1 MTTKTITPKT
11 TAVAVTSRSFS
22 KHPALRREL
31 SARYPN
37 TTFNDAGESL
47 RGQTLIDFLK
57 GHEKAITALE
67 PLDAALFDAVP
78 ELRVIGKYGVG
89 LDMIDL
95 TAMQARGVKLGW
107 TAGVNRRAV
116 AELALGF
123 ALSLIR
129 RVPESLSL
137 VTDGGWR
144 QVSGRQLS
152 GRTVG
157 IIGLGHV
164 GKDLATLLR
173 AFDCQVLAHDIV
185 TDKDFCTRV
194 GVEMTSLEDL
204 LDRSAVVSIHLPLDD
219 STRGL
224 IGAAQLARMPA
235 GAILINTARGS
246 IVDEAALALELQSGR
261 LGAGAFDVFA
271 AEPPTD
277 NPLIGLDNFL
287 ATPHIGGSTEEAILA
302 MGMAAI
308 DGLDNAGDPVAVAR
322 GQKP

>member
-1 MTTKTITPKT
+1 MTPKT
-11 TAVAVTSRSFS
+11 TTVAVTSRSFS
-22 KHPALRREL
+22 RHPALRREL
-31 SARYPN
+31 LARYPN

-95 TAMQARGVKLGW
+95 TAMQTRGVKLGW

-137 VTDGGWR
+137 VADGGWR

-157 IIGLGHV
+157 IIGLGYV

-173 AFDCQVLAHDIV
+173 AFDCRILAHDIRM
-185 TDKDFCTRV
+185 DAAFCARG
-194 GVEMTSLEDL
+194 GVEMTG
-204 LDRSAVVSIHLPLDD
+204 LDRLLGESEIVSIHLPLDD
-219 STRGL
+219 STRGM
-224 IGAAQLARMPA
+224 IGTRELALMPT
-235 GAILINTARGS
+235 GAILINTARGA
-246 IVDEAALALELQSGR
+246 IVDEAALATELKSGR

-271 AEPPTD
+271 VEPPKD
-277 NPLIGLDNFL
+277 NALIGLDNFV

-302 MGMAAI
+302 MGLAAI
-308 DGLDNAGDPVAVAR
+308 DGLDNAGDPLVVAR
-322 GQKP
+322 EDRP

>member
-1 MTTKTITPKT
+1 MRVDMTP
-11 TAVAVTSRSFS
+11 VAVTSRSFS
-22 KHPALRREL
+22 KHPELRKALT
-31 SARYPN
+31 ARYPN
-37 TTFNDAGESL
+37 TTFNDAGGSL
-47 RGQTLIDFLK
+47 RGADLIEFLR

-67 PLDAALFDAVP
+67 PLDAEVFDALP

-95 TAMQARGVKLGW
+95 EAMRERGVRLGW

-129 RVPESLSL
+129 RVPESKAL
-137 VTDGGWR
+137 VDAGDWR
-144 QVSGRQLS
+144 QVKGRQLS

-173 AFDCQVLAHDIV
+173 AFDCRILAHDIRM
-185 TDKDFCTRV
+185 DPDFCARV
-194 GVEMTSLEDL
+194 GVEMTGLDPL
-204 LDRSAVVSIHLPLDD
+204 LVESDIVSIHLPLDGT
-219 STRGL
+219 TRGIL
-224 IGAAQLARMPA
+224 DAKRLARLRDD
-235 GAILINTARGS
+235 AILINTARGHL
-246 IVDEAALALELQSGR
+246 VDEAALAAELTAGR
-261 LGAGAFDVFA
+261 LAAGAFDVFA
-271 AEPPTD
+271 AEPPE
-277 NPLIGLDNFL
+277 NNSLIGLANFI

-308 DGLDNAGDPVAVAR
+308 DGLDQAGDPIIVAK
-322 GQKP
+322 GTGS

>member
-1 MTTKTITPKT
+1 MTPNRG
-11 TAVAVTSRSFS
+11 AVAVTSRSFS
-22 KHPALRREL
+22 KHPELRRTLL
-31 SARYPN
+31 SRYPN

-47 RGQTLIDFLK
+47 RGQALIEFLK

-95 TAMQARGVKLGW
+95 EAMQARGVKLGW

-129 RVPESLSL
+129 RVPEAVSLANN
-137 VTDGGWR
+137 GGWH
-144 QVSGRQLS
+144 QVIGRQLS
-152 GRTVG
+152 GRTFG

-164 GKDLATLLR
+164 GKDLASLLR
-173 AFDCQVLAHDIV
+173 AFDCHILAQDIK
-185 TDKDFCTRV
+185 TDDSFCARV
-194 GVEMTSLEDL
+194 GVEMVD
-204 LDRSAVVSIHLPLDD
+204 LDRLLSESEIVSIHLPLDD
-219 STRGL
+219 TTQGIMNADR
-224 IGAAQLARMPA
+224 LARLRD

-246 IVDEAALALELQSGR
+246 IVDEAALAAELKSGR
-261 LGAGAFDVFA
+261 LAAGAFDVFA
-271 AEPPTD
+271 VEPPED
-277 NPLIGLDNFL
+277 NPLVGLGNFL

-302 MGMAAI
+302 MGLAAI
-308 DGLDNAGDPVAVAR
+308 DGLDNAGDPVSAAKGR
-322 GQKP
+322 

>member
-1 MTTKTITPKT
+1 M
-11 TAVAVTSRSFS
+11 
-22 KHPALRREL
+22 
-31 SARYPN
+31 
-37 TTFNDAGESL
+37 FN
-47 RGQTLIDFLK
+47 
-57 GHEKAITALE
+57 
-67 PLDAALFDAVP
+67 AVP

-95 TAMQARGVKLGW
+95 FAMQTHGVKLGW

-129 RVPESLSL
+129 RVPESLAL
-137 VTDGGWR
+137 VTGGEWR

-157 IIGLGHV
+157 IIGLGNV
-164 GKDLATLLR
+164 GKDLTGLLR
-173 AFDCQVLAHDIV
+173 AFDCRILAHDIHI
-185 TDKDFCTRV
+185 DEDFCARMA
-194 GVEMTSLEDL
+194 VEMTD
-204 LDRSAVVSIHLPLDD
+204 LDRLLSESEVISIHLPLDD
-219 STRGL
+219 TTRGI
-224 IGAAQLARMPA
+224 IGSGELARMRD
-235 GAILINTARGS
+235 GSILINTARGS
-246 IVDEAALALELQSGR
+246 LVDETALAAELRSGR
-261 LGAGAFDVFA
+261 LGAGAFDVFTT
-271 AEPPTD
+271 EPPEG
-277 NPLIGLDNFL
+277 NPLIGLNNFL